1 MTTRTEPLPFD
12 GQPIFVAQDDGQW
25 REAGLRGYGYN
36 SATGYQYKVA
46 YQDDGTIQAGI
57 LSAKIKTFAEAL
69 AENIVENVYDLTSS
83 AAVDQMVAAH
93 NEWRARYGVGPVVWD
108 GAIAE
113 YAQAWAEHL
122 SSQNLR
128 GHRPNCDYGEN
139 IAYASGK
146 MLSSAAVVDLW
157 GNEVH
162 DYDYASNSCAAGK
175 VCGHYTQVV
184 WKNSTKI
191 GCGMARTADGKEVWV
206 CNYDPKGN
214 FVGQKPY

>member
-12 GQPIFVAQDDGQW
+12 GKPVFVDNDGTW

-36 SATGYQYKVA
+36 SATGYQYKVQ
-46 YQDDGTIQAGI
+46 YKDDGSEEAGV
-57 LSAKIKTFAEAL
+57 LSARIKTFAEAL
-69 AENIVENVYDLTSS
+69 AEGIVENVYDLTSPT
-83 AAVDQMVAAH
+83 AIAQMVEAH
-93 NEWRARYGVGPVVWD
+93 NDWRANYGITETVEWD
-108 GAIAE
+108 ETIAA
-113 YAQAWAEHL
+113 YAQEWADHL
-122 SSQNLR
+122 SANNLR
-128 GHRPNCDYGEN
+128 GHRPDCDYVEN
-139 IAYASGK
+139 IAYASGQ

-162 DYDYASNSCAAGK
+162 DYDYATNTCAPGK

-184 WKNSTKI
+184 WRDSRKI

-214 FVGQKPY
+214 WVGQKPY